1 MSALTGLRI
10 TFLGTGTSTGVP
22 MIACDCAVCQ
32 STDVRDQRLRC
43 ALWMQTPEM
52 QWVVDTGPD
61 FRMQCLRAGVRQ
73 LDAVLITH
81 PHTDHIMG
89 FDDLRRFTFGE
100 DEFIP
105 VYASAETL
113 AALRRVYDFAFNGNN
128 RYTGYLKPA
137 PQEVSGRFDLGHTA
151 VTPLPVQHGRVM
163 TTGFLFQHA
172 GGRRVAY
179 LPDCK
184 SIPDSTLML
193 MDGVDVLIVDAL
205 RRRGHPTH
213 FNVDEALAAARA
225 VRAGLTWFTHISH
238 DLSHA
243 ELEAELPPDVRVAYD
258 GLVLE
263 IGSRPEAAL
272 AGRAS
277 G

>member
-1 MSALTGLRI
+1 MAERTGLRI

-22 MIACDCAVCQ
+22 MIGCDCAVCQ
-32 STDVRDQRLRC
+32 SADGRDKRLRC
-43 ALWMQTPEM
+43 ALWMETPEL

-61 FRMQCLRAGVRQ
+61 FRTQCLRAGIRQ

-89 FDDLRRFTFGE
+89 FDDLRRFTYGE
-100 DEFIP
+100 DQFIP

-113 AALRRVYDFAFNGNN
+113 AALRRVYDFAFNGFN
-128 RYTGYLKPA
+128 RYTGYLKPE
-137 PQEVSGRFDLGHTA
+137 PHEVSGPFQLGRTQM
-151 VTPLPVQHGRVM
+151 TPLPVDHGRVM

-172 GGRRVAY
+172 GGARIAY

-184 SIPDSTLML
+184 AIPDSTLTL
-193 MDGVDVLIVDAL
+193 MNGADVLIIDAL
-205 RRRGHPTH
+205 RRRFHPTH
-213 FNVDEALAAARA
+213 FNVQEALAAAQTVKA
-225 VRAGLTWFTHISH
+225 SQTYLTHICH
-238 DLSHA
+238 ELGHA

-263 IGSRPEAAL
+263 F
-272 AGRAS
+272 
-277 G
+277 